1 MTIMGMLMRRGIAS
15 TTLIVGGCFG
25 VLALAQPALAVD
37 CQKDF
42 ANVMQPRQKL
52 IEQINTFSKKKTTPQ
67 NACSA
72 FTKLGASDT
81 KLIAWVKLNK
91 DWCHI
96 PDEFAKN
103 LEAQAEQASKVRG
116 QACGVAAKQ
125 AKMIEQ
131 MKAQQRSQAAGG
143 PSGLP
148 GSGVRLP
155 KGAL

>member
-1 MTIMGMLMRRGIAS
+1 MLA
-15 TTLIVGGCFG
+15 F
-25 VLALAQPALAVD
+25 AQPALAVD

-42 ANVMQPRQKL
+42 AAVMQPRQKL

-67 NACSA
+67 NACGA

-96 PDEFAKN
+96 PEDFLKN
-103 LEAQAEQASKVRG
+103 LEAQSEQAGKVRG

-125 AKMIEQ
+125 SKMIEQ
-131 MKAQQRSQAAGG
+131 MKAQQRRQAESG